1 MKMNSKNYDFRIN
14 TASTQQI
21 LSHLRDVDDCFVPSL
36 SSKVDIESYAEKIST
51 NSDTV
56 EAWQGDVLV
65 GLVAVHFND
74 SDFTTAH
81 ITNVSIAQ
89 PLCGTGIADKMMY
102 ECFDLAENR
111 GYQEIVLEV
120 NCDNQRAIS
129 FYIKNGFSESQR
141 TSESV
146 SLVYNLARDK
156 SLLA

>member
-1 MKMNSKNYDFRIN
+1 MNSKDYEFRIN
-14 TASTQQI
+14 TASTRQI

-36 SSKVDIESYAEKIST
+36 SSKGDIADYAEKIST
-51 NSDTV
+51 NAETV
-56 EAWQGDVLV
+56 EAWQGDLLV
-65 GLVAVHFND
+65 GLVAVHLSD
-74 SDFTTAH
+74 TDFTTAQ
-81 ITNVSIAQ
+81 ITNVSVAQ

-120 NCDNQRAIS
+120 NRDNQRAIS
-129 FYIKNGFSESQR
+129 FYIKNGFNESQR